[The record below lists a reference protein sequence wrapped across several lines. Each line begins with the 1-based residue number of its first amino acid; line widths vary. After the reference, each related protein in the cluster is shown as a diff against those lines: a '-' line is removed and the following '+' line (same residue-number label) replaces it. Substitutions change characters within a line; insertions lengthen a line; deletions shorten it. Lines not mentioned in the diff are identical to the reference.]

1 MDIVFG
7 QKDLNLKKA
16 GSLAEAA
23 VLGVNEEIPH
33 IICYPEL
40 FSTGYDLSNINDHSE
55 SIPEGKTTKFLQKM
69 ALNYSAIII
78 ASYIE
83 KQGEKF
89 YNTAVVIDEKGIF
102 KGKYRKIHLFPLNPL
117 DETDLFSSGN
127 LFVPSFKLSWGNL
140 GLLLCFDVRF
150 PELSRR
156 MTLEGKIDLLVYL
169 AEFPN
174 PRDTIWTTLLRAR
187 AMENQIFVSGVN
199 RVGEYPIGDEEDKKI
214 SFFGRSVVY
223 DPLGNILVEGSGKEE
238 ILTTK
243 IDPEKLLEARNILPS
258 LKYRRP
264 DYY

>member
-1 MDIVFG
+1 MDIAFG
-7 QKDLNLKKA
+7 KKDENLKKA
-16 GSLAEAA
+16 DSLAEVAIS
-23 VLGVNEEIPH
+23 GVNGEIPH
-33 IICYPEL
+33 IVCYPEL
-40 FSTGYDLSNINDHSE
+40 FSTGYDLKNINHHAE
-55 SIPEGKTTKFLQKM
+55 PIPEGKTTKFLQNM

-83 KQGEKF
+83 KEGGKF

-102 KGKYRKIHLFPLNPL
+102 KGKYRKIHLFPLHPL
-117 DETDLFSSGN
+117 DETVLFSSGN
-127 LFVPSFKLSWGNL
+127 IFVPSFKLNCGNL

-156 MTLEGKIDLLVYL
+156 MTLEGEIDFLIYL

-174 PRDTIWTTLLRAR
+174 PRDIIWTTLLRAR

-199 RVGEYPIGDEEDKKI
+199 RVGEDPNI
-214 SFFGRSVVY
+214 SYFGRSGVY
-223 DPLGNILVEGSGKEE
+223 DPFGNIVVEGMDKEVVLTAKLDPE
-238 ILTTK
+238 ILQS
-243 IDPEKLLEARNILPS
+243 ARNTLPS